1 MAEQLNV
8 ALVGAA
14 GKVAAPAHLNALA
27 SIPRANL
34 YALCD
39 ANTER
44 LREVGRERGVATPYG
59 SLDEA
64 LADPQ
69 IDAVSLATPPFVHA
83 DQAVAAVNAGKHVYC
98 EKPMAPSVGECRR
111 MVDAARAAGV
121 TLMVG
126 ESYVF
131 TGSHVLARRLIDE
144 GEIGDVVQVRQTKG
158 VWVFRP
164 EEDRRLGGKGHDDIA
179 WRYDPEL
186 SGGGEYP
193 WMMDHGPHFFALARY
208 LAQGRA
214 IARVCALPRS
224 QGHGAGRQLRGI
236 TAVAWAYQGGGAD
249 GIWTQVETP
258 PKATD
263 VIGFRTEVYG
273 TKGMIRVF
281 GEGGGAAPGF
291 SQPPPVTL
299 VKDGGARAFDPK
311 DGADRSWVSNVAY
324 YDRAHRNA
332 LTHFV
337 DSVLDGTPPRYDGTD
352 GAADMAATLATIM
365 SAMEGRAVSPA
376 DVTDDWTAF
385 GGT

>member
-1 MAEQLNV
+1 MAGQLNV

-14 GKVAAPAHLNALA
+14 GKVGAPAHLNALDG
-27 SIPRANL
+27 IPRANL

-44 LREVGRERGVATPYG
+44 LREVGRERGVPVLHK
-59 SLDEA
+59 SLEET
-64 LADPQ
+64 LANPNV
-69 IDAVSLATPPFVHA
+69 DAVSLATPPFVHA
-83 DQAVAAVNAGKHVYC
+83 GQAVAAAKAGKHVYC
-98 EKPMAPSVGECRR
+98 EKPMAPSLGDCRR
-111 MVDAARAAGV
+111 MVETAKNAGV

-144 GEIGDVVQVRQTKG
+144 GEIGDVVQVRQAKG

-208 LAQGRA
+208 LAQGCG

-224 QGHGAGRQLRGI
+224 QSHGAGRHRRGI
-236 TAVAWAYQGGGAD
+236 TAVTWAYQGGAAD
-249 GIWTQVETP
+249 GMWTQVETP
-258 PKATD
+258 AEATD

-291 SQPPPVTL
+291 PQPPPVTL
-299 VKDGGARAFDPK
+299 ARDGVSRSFDPK
-311 DGADRSWVSNVAY
+311 DGVDRSWVSNVAY

-332 LTHFV
+332 LEHFV

-365 SAMEGRAVSPA
+365 SATEGRAVPPG
-376 DVTDDWTAF
+376 DVPDDWTAF

>member
-14 GKVAAPAHLNALA
+14 GKVGAPAHLNALDG
-27 SIPRANL
+27 IPRANL

-44 LREVGRERGVATPYG
+44 LREVGRERGVFVLHE
-59 SLDEA
+59 SLEET
-64 LADPQ
+64 LADPNV
-69 IDAVSLATPPFVHA
+69 DAVSLVTPPFVHA
-83 DQAVAAVNAGKHVYC
+83 SQAVAAARAGKHVYC
-98 EKPMAPSVGECRR
+98 EKPMAPSLGDCRR
-111 MVDAARAAGV
+111 MVEAARNTGV

-131 TGSHVLARRLIDE
+131 TGSHMLARRLIDE
-144 GEIGDVVQVRQTKG
+144 GEIGDVVQVRQAKG

-164 EEDRRLGGKGHDDIA
+164 EEDQRLGGKGHDDIA

-186 SGGGEYP
+186 SGGGDYP

-208 LAQGRA
+208 LAHGRG
-214 IARVCALPRS
+214 IERVCALPRGH
-224 QGHGAGRQLRGI
+224 GHGAGQHRRGI
-236 TAVAWAYQGGGAD
+236 TAVTWAYQGGAAD
-249 GIWTQVETP
+249 GMWTQVETP
-258 PKATD
+258 AEATD
-263 VIGFRTEVYG
+263 IIGFRTEVYG

-291 SQPPPVTL
+291 PQPPPVTL
-299 VKDGGARAFDPK
+299 VKDGDSRAFDPK
-311 DGADRSWVSNVAY
+311 DGIDRSWVSNVAY

-332 LTHFV
+332 LAHFV
-337 DSVLDGTPPRYDGTD
+337 DSVIDGTPPRYDGTD
-352 GAADMAATLATIM
+352 GGTDMAATLATIM

-376 DVTDDWTAF
+376 DVPDDWTAF
-385 GGT
+385 GGA